1 MPMPEH
7 NNTILLDISD
17 GLAILTLNRP
27 DRLNSFTAE
36 MFKDLKKA
44 LNKITP
50 EQGVRCLIIT
60 GSGRAFCAGQ
70 DLNQRAETKTSTPDL
85 SASLEKNYNPIIRK
99 ITELEIPV
107 LCAVN
112 GVAAGAGSSI
122 ALACDIVF
130 AARSA
135 SFIQAFCKIGLIPD
149 AGGTWLLPHKLGRA
163 RALGLSLL
171 GDKLPAQ
178 KAEEW
183 GLIWKCVDDNKL
195 LEEVVAIGK
204 QLATQPTKGLSLI
217 KRAIDKSFTNSLS
230 EQLDLERDL
239 QGIAGETKDFQ
250 EGVAAFLNKRNPTFN
265 GN

>member
-1 MPMPEH
+1 MPNP

-17 GLAILTLNRP
+17 GLAVLTFNRP
-27 DRLNSFTAE
+27 DRLNSFTTE
-36 MFKDLKKA
+36 MFKELKVA
-44 LNKITP
+44 LKKITP

-60 GSGRAFCAGQ
+60 GSGRGFCAGQ
-70 DLNQRAETKTSTPDL
+70 DLNERAETKGSTPDL

-99 ITELEIPV
+99 ISQLEVPV

-135 SFIQAFCKIGLIPD
+135 SFVQAFCKIGLIPD
-149 AGGTWLLPHKLGRA
+149 SGGTWLLTHHLGRA

-171 GDKLPAQ
+171 GDKLPAE

-183 GLIWKCVDDNKL
+183 GLIWKCIDDDKL
-195 LEEVVAIGK
+195 LEEVIAVGK
-204 QLATQPTKGLSLI
+204 QLATQPTKGLNLI
-217 KRAIDKSFTNSLS
+217 KRAIGESFTNSFS

-239 QGIAGETKDFQ
+239 QGIAGQTNDYQ
-250 EGVAAFLNKRNPTFN
+250 EGVAAFLDKRKPIFS